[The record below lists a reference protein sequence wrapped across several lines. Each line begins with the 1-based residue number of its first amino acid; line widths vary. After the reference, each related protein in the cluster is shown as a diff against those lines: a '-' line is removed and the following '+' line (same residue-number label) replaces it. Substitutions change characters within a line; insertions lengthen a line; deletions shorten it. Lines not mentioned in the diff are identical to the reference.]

1 MINHKNKVKVSF
13 YKTLFE
19 IHLFLL
25 YNFYRELQQRIPNEL
40 LSALAT
46 STVEGPIFEIVQ
58 GLTEVQNATE
68 KQLFKDRLNI
78 LRGHSSKSNIIVFN
92 SFLKAKYIILFYF
105 YIPDE
110 KLVFQSKYQSSL
122 FSNTEPSEVLQIQ
135 ENLDKERRE
144 MEKKQARDLIEFD
157 KKIILKLDQQVK
169 DQQTTLERAG
179 VPGMYETDDNVEIKV
194 QMHLLKCVLT
204 LGKKR

>member
-1 MINHKNKVKVSF
+1 MLLKNS
-13 YKTLFE
+13 YLKTDS
-19 IHLFLL
+19 IFL
-25 YNFYRELQQRIPNEL
+25 
-40 LSALAT
+40 
-46 STVEGPIFEIVQ
+46 EGTRVGIIYIIF
-58 GLTEVQNATE
+58 
-68 KQLFKDRLNI
+68 KHFFK
-78 LRGHSSKSNIIVFN
+78 
-92 SFLKAKYIILFYF
+92 KAKYIILFYF

>member
-1 MINHKNKVKVSF
+1 MLPKNSYLKTDSIFLEGTRVRILSLFLTVF
-13 YKTLFE
+13 YK
-19 IHLFLL
+19 
-25 YNFYRELQQRIPNEL
+25 
-40 LSALAT
+40 
-46 STVEGPIFEIVQ
+46 
-58 GLTEVQNATE
+58 
-68 KQLFKDRLNI
+68 RLN
-78 LRGHSSKSNIIVFN
+78 
-92 SFLKAKYIILFYF
+92 IILFYF
-105 YIPDE
+105 YISDE

>member
-1 MINHKNKVKVSF
+1 M
-13 YKTLFE
+13 
-19 IHLFLL
+19 
-25 YNFYRELQQRIPNEL
+25 
-40 LSALAT
+40 
-46 STVEGPIFEIVQ
+46 EGPIFEIVQ